1 MSKPVITIF
10 HSDGRPPEVRELT
23 DDEFAVLFS
32 GLTNTENTDEA
43 PTADS

>member
-23 DDEFAVLFS
+23 DAEFAVLFS
-32 GLTNTENTDEA
+32 GVTNTENTDET
-43 PTADS
+43 PSPD